1 MERRLRDFFKSRN
14 NKEKKKEPQ
23 NFNEYRSQ
31 GIENKWS
38 GFGYGIYA
46 KGIPASYLY
55 RR

>member
-1 MERRLRDFFKSRN
+1 MERWLKDFFKSRN
-14 NKEKKKEPQ
+14 IKEKKEPQ

-46 KGIPASYLY
+46 KGIPASFLY

>member
-1 MERRLRDFFKSRN
+1 MNSWLKDFLKSRN
-14 NKEKKKEPQ
+14 IKVKKEPQ

-46 KGIPASYLY
+46 KGIPASFLY